1 MVTLRGKRMRRIAA
15 GLALAALLPLVGQVS
30 AIPPRRLV
38 EVVDI
43 GPPVLSP
50 DGTRVAYRTERASIE
65 RNTYDTV
72 WYVQRLEEGALPL
85 RVAEGGLPLR
95 DVAGIVLPSTAT
107 WSPDGRWIYYRALHE
122 DRIGVWRAAADGA
135 RAEPVVTDLADVRDF
150 ALARD
155 GRTLRYSVGAPREH
169 VEDAELA
176 EYDGGVLVD
185 GTTPV
190 GQNVFRSGRMGDRPV
205 TQRLKDWSN
214 RLPLLADMADRWK
227 AVDITTGRQLEL
239 ADMGGPAE
247 EKVDGDAAAS
257 SDAWQSVEDGRGRTA
272 MVRREL
278 NEEGLLRPGGAALS
292 VSTGRGLEPVECR
305 AAACVGKDISSIQWR
320 PGGDEV
326 MFTVIEADR
335 GQAQSIHRWNV
346 VTGHVSPVT
355 RGDGLVNGGRDPSS
369 ACGASEHVLVC
380 VVSAADRPPRLEFV
394 EIESGRHRVLLDPN
408 AALAEEIQALS
419 PRLLRWTDATGR
431 GFTGQFYP
439 ATKTAGGRPPLF
451 ISYYACRGFVRGG
464 YGDEWPLASLAK
476 AGISALC
483 INRAPTRR
491 DAVQRYEAGRLA
503 AESAVALLAASGDID
518 PSKVGMGGL
527 SFGSEVALWTAM
539 YSDLLSAISIS
550 SPMPTSTFQL
560 IGSLR
565 GDTFFDSLRQNW
577 QAGALEDTPERWRAL
592 SPEFNLGRLRVPVL
606 MQMPE
611 QEYIYAIDYAIPLIR
626 RQRAELY
633 VFPHEPHQK
642 VQPRHRLSVYERNLD
657 WFRFWLLGIEDAD
670 APNAARYA
678 HWREI
683 RAAIDSAVAENGS
696 AAER

>member
-1 MVTLRGKRMRRIAA
+1 MRRIIA
-15 GLALAALLPLVGQVS
+15 GLALAALLPLAGS
-30 AIPPRRLV
+30 ASAVPPRRLV

-43 GPPVLSP
+43 GVPVLSP

-72 WYVQRLEEGALPL
+72 WYVQRLDEGALPV

-95 DVAGIVLPSTAT
+95 DAAGIVLPAPAT

-122 DRIGVWRAAADGA
+122 DRIAVWRAAADGS

-150 ALARD
+150 TLTED
-155 GRTLRYSVGAPREH
+155 GTTLRYSVGAPREH

-190 GQNVFRSGRMGDRPV
+190 GQNVFRSGRMGDRLV

-214 RLPLLADMADRWK
+214 RLPLLADVADRWK
-227 AVDITTGRQLEL
+227 AVDVTTGRQWEL
-239 ADMGGPAE
+239 AGTGAPAA
-247 EKVDGDAAAS
+247 EKADAEASRS
-257 SDAWQSVEDGRGRTA
+257 SDASQSVEDTRERTA
-272 MVRREL
+272 MVQREL
-278 NEEGLLRPGGAALS
+278 NEEGLLRPGGAVLS
-292 VSTGRGLEPVECR
+292 VSTGRGLAPVTCR

-326 MFTVIEADR
+326 LFTVIEADR

-346 VTGHVSPVT
+346 ATGHVSPVT

-380 VVSAADRPPRLEFV
+380 VVSAAGRPPRLELV
-394 EIESGRHRVLLDPN
+394 EIESGRQHVLLDPN
-408 AALAEEIQALS
+408 AALAEEMQALS
-419 PRLLRWTDATGR
+419 PRLLRWTDAAGR
-431 GFTGQFYP
+431 PFTGQFYP
-439 ATKTAGGRPPLF
+439 AARTGSGGPPLF
-451 ISYYACRGFVRGG
+451 ISYYACTGFVRGG
-464 YGDEWPLASLAK
+464 YGDEWPMASLAR

-518 PSKVGMGGL
+518 PDKVGMGGL
-527 SFGSEVALWTAM
+527 SFGSEVAMWTAM
-539 YSDLLSAISIS
+539 HSGLLSAVSVS

-560 IGSLR
+560 VGSLR
-565 GDTFFDSLRQNW
+565 GDAFFDSLRRNW
-577 QAGALEDTPERWRAL
+577 QAGTLEDTPDRWRAL
-592 SPEFNLGRLRVPVL
+592 SPEFNLDRLRVPVL
-606 MQMPE
+606 MQMAE
-611 QEYIYAIDYAIPLIR
+611 QEYIYAIDYAIPLV
-626 RQRAELY
+626 RQRTGELH
-633 VFPHEPHQK
+633 VFPHESHQK
-642 VQPRHRLSVYERNLD
+642 VQPRHRLAIYERNLD
-657 WFRFWLLGIEDAD
+657 WFRFWLLGTEDTD
-670 APNAARYA
+670 VRNAAQYA
-678 HWREI
+678 RWRET
-683 RAAIDSAVAENGS
+683 RAAIDALALEDGS
-696 AAER
+696 TPGR

>member
-1 MVTLRGKRMRRIAA
+1 MRRVTA
-15 GLALAALLPLVGQVS
+15 GLTLAALLSWAGQASAVS
-30 AIPPRRLV
+30 PRRLV

-50 DGTRVAYRTERASIE
+50 DGTRVAYRTEQASIE

-72 WYVQRLEEGALPL
+72 WYVQRLDEGALPL

-95 DVAGIVLPSTAT
+95 DVAGIVLPSTAI

-122 DRIGVWRAAADGA
+122 DRITVWRAAADGA
-135 RAEPVVTDLADVRDF
+135 KAEPVVTDLADVRAF
-150 ALARD
+150 ALAED
-155 GRTLRYSVGAPREH
+155 GTTLRYSVGAPREH

-190 GQNVFRSGRMGDRPV
+190 GQNVFRSGRMGDRLV

-214 RLPLLADMADRWK
+214 RLPLLADVADRWK
-227 AVDITTGRQLEL
+227 AVDVTTGRQWEL
-239 ADMGGPAE
+239 AGTGAPAA
-247 EKVDGDAAAS
+247 EKADAEASRS
-257 SDAWQSVEDGRGRTA
+257 SDASQSVEDARGRTA

-278 NEEGLLRPGGAALS
+278 NEEGLLRPGGAVLS
-292 VSTGRGLEPVECR
+292 VSTGRGLEPVTCR

-320 PGGDEV
+320 PGSDEV
-326 MFTVIEADR
+326 LFTVIEADR

-355 RGDGLVNGGRDPSS
+355 RGDGLVNGGRDPSA

-380 VVSAADRPPRLEFV
+380 VVSAAGRPPRLELV

-408 AALAEEIQALS
+408 AALAEEMQALS
-419 PRLLRWTDATGR
+419 PRLVRWTDARRR

-439 ATKTAGGRPPLF
+439 ATRTASGRPPLF

-464 YGDEWPLASLAK
+464 YGDEWPLPSLAR

-539 YSDLLSAISIS
+539 YSDLLSAISVS

-565 GDTFFDSLRQNW
+565 GDGFFDSLRQNW
-577 QAGALEDTPERWRAL
+577 QAAALEETPERWRAL
-592 SPEFNLGRLRVPVL
+592 SPEFNLERLRVPVL

-626 RQRAELY
+626 QRRGELY
-633 VFPHEPHQK
+633 VFPHAPHQK
-642 VQPRHRLSVYERNLD
+642 VLPRHRLAVYERNLD

-670 APNAARYA
+670 ARSAARYA
-678 HWREI
+678 HWREM
-683 RAAIDSAVAENGS
+683 RAAIDRANLGGDTP
-696 AAER
+696 AER